1 MANDVP
7 SIHLWSGRR
16 QQEQVT
22 MPLRSAVYAV
32 DLLLVEDV
40 PAGSSFAF
48 VDAVEIDQ
56 WVEFA
61 HLVDTLVAV
70 AVVLTGVV
78 GLVASPLASASGAAF
93 VMDFDSFVSASA
105 AVVDCIDH

>member
-7 SIHLWSGRR
+7 SIRLWSGQM

-22 MPLRSAVYAV
+22 MPLRSAVYAA
-32 DLLLVEDV
+32 DLLLVEDG
-40 PAGSSFAF
+40 PAGSSFA
-48 VDAVEIDQ
+48 VVAVEMDQ
-56 WVEFA
+56 RVEFA
-61 HLVDTLVAV
+61 HLVHTVVADA
-70 AVVLTGVV
+70 AVSAGVV